1 MQYEFFTYDKF
12 KNYLNILTNQ
22 KCKNQIVKKP
32 DLGYSPCG
40 FPIEHYSLGHGPKHL
55 SIIAGTHGTE
65 IIGIDFVLKLM
76 EVISKGIGDF
86 KDFNPNLFTLD
97 FIPCQNPESFIIVT
111 ESLKPYLD
119 NLNSKEFEKIS
130 KEYYLNYVK
139 DDRVY
144 IEINNYIKSLTN
156 NKKLIDN
163 FWNENRLHDIT
174 PNIIISFINK
184 NVPDIKNI
192 KVDSLFEKL
201 YELKIVKED
210 KIIHKEKF
218 HHQMFPNLSY
228 QNIEEKDE
236 RYTKLKNKLKTIM
249 EKDFDGYTFPKQSV
263 IDFRANSNGVDL
275 NKNNPNN
282 FKIKNKEI
290 ENSNHPLFGTLRFN
304 TLMREVSGPQG
315 TVSITKEK
323 FTFEKENIALLK
335 HLLTLQKEEKY
346 ISALSYHGTG
356 GVIYFK
362 PYNYKEVEDKKI
374 ANKLKYIDKVNT
386 ELTTAYQEFTDY
398 KSMPYPTEL
407 TGTGDMLRHMFPEFL
422 IIELSKMGGNP
433 IGPYGDINNYKK
445 VINDNLKAF
454 HNVLKII
461 EKTQKNKEM

>member
-156 NKKLIDN
+156 NKKLIDD

-218 HHQMFPNLSY
+218 HHQTFPNLSY

-282 FKIKNKEI
+282 FKIKQEEKKNLK
-290 ENSNHPLFGTLRFN
+290 PLFGTMRFVN
-304 TLMREVSGPQG
+304 LMREVKGPQG
-315 TVSITKEK
+315 KVSISDQK
-323 FTFEKENIALLK
+323 FTFENENIGLLK
-335 HLLTLQKEEKY
+335 HLLNLKKEEKY
-346 ISALSYHGTG
+346 VGALSYHGTG
-356 GVIYFK
+356 GVIYSRPK
-362 PYNYKEVEDKKI
+362 NPLEAKKQKE
-374 ANKLKYIDKVNT
+374 ALMAIDKYNERLALSYQNIT
-386 ELTTAYQEFTDY
+386 EY
-398 KSMPYPTEL
+398 KIMPYPKQL
-407 TGTGDMLRHMFPEFL
+407 TGTGDMIRMLLPGFL
-422 IIELSKMGGNP
+422 LIELSKMGGNP
-433 IGPYGDINNYKK
+433 LGPYGDKQNYQK
-445 VINDNLKAF
+445 VINDNLLAF
-454 HNVLKII
+454 NEILKTIKSEI
-461 EKTQKNKEM
+461 TVK

>member
-1 MQYEFFTYDKF
+1 M
-12 KNYLNILTNQ
+12 
-22 KCKNQIVKKP
+22 
-32 DLGYSPCG
+32 
-40 FPIEHYSLGHGPKHL
+40 
-55 SIIAGTHGTE
+55 
-65 IIGIDFVLKLM
+65 
-76 EVISKGIGDF
+76 
-86 KDFNPNLFTLD
+86 
-97 FIPCQNPESFIIVT
+97 
-111 ESLKPYLD
+111 
-119 NLNSKEFEKIS
+119 
-130 KEYYLNYVK
+130 
-139 DDRVY
+139 
-144 IEINNYIKSLTN
+144 
-156 NKKLIDN
+156 
-163 FWNENRLHDIT
+163 HDIT

-304 TLMREVSGPQG
+304 TLMREVAGPQG

-335 HLLTLQKEEKY
+335 HLLT
-346 ISALSYHGTG
+346 
-356 GVIYFK
+356 
-362 PYNYKEVEDKKI
+362 
-374 ANKLKYIDKVNT
+374 
-386 ELTTAYQEFTDY
+386 
-398 KSMPYPTEL
+398 
-407 TGTGDMLRHMFPEFL
+407 
-422 IIELSKMGGNP
+422 
-433 IGPYGDINNYKK
+433 
-445 VINDNLKAF
+445 
-454 HNVLKII
+454 
-461 EKTQKNKEM
+461 